1 MKSKQGMRIWA
12 TPWEAPRGGMVRS
25 VGVAPSAP
33 DQRQEPAGAGI
44 LLAVAAA
51 LAAAIGG
58 WSSIVGDRGSDT
70 WHAAVRQHVKQAAG
84 AVEDIRFAY
93 QEEGPT
99 ALLVAEAEILADEYR
114 RSGERASGVAREL
127 LLLEA
132 AAQEEAVDVMAAGS
146 EVAGDPRYDDPDTD
160 GYDLVLRLADN
171 RAEHPDLLAV
181 DPDATEAEGSRYS
194 VEAAL
199 LLLWIV
205 PVSAAF
211 LCGALTYGFA
221 RGRRALVAAGFVFA
235 AVGAIGAVVTGVTV

>member
-1 MKSKQGMRIWA
+1 
-12 TPWEAPRGGMVRS
+12 
-25 VGVAPSAP
+25 
-33 DQRQEPAGAGI
+33 
-44 LLAVAAA
+44 LAVAAA

-84 AVEDIRFAY
+84 AVEDIRFVY

-99 ALLVAEAEILADEYR
+99 SLLVAEAEILADEYR
-114 RSGERASGVAREL
+114 RAGERSSGLAREL

-132 AAQEEAVDVMAAGS
+132 EAQEEGAEVMAAGS
-146 EVAGDPRYDDPDTD
+146 EISPDPRYDDPDTD

-171 RAEHPDLLAV
+171 RAEHPELLAV
-181 DPDATEAEGSRYS
+181 DPDATQAEGSRHS

-199 LLLWIV
+199 LLLCIV

-211 LCGALTYGFA
+211 LCGALTYGFS
-221 RGRRALVAAGFVFA
+221 RGRRALVVAGFVFA
-235 AVGAIGAVVTGVTV
+235 AVGAAGAVATGLAI